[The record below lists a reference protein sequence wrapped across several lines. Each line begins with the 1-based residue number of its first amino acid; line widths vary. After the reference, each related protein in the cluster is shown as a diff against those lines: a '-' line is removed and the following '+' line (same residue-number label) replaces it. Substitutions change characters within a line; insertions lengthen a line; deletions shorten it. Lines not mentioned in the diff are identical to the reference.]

1 LSKRKKKYYIF
12 HKPYGVLCQFT
23 PEHGKTCLG
32 DLLQLSKDVY
42 PVGRLDENSEG
53 LLILSNDGQFK
64 HQLLD
69 PEFEHSRSYWA
80 QLDGKI
86 TQEAIDQLQ
95 NGVTIKLKNSSYHT
109 LPTVVE
115 QIDDPPVQERAVRV
129 DYNREKGYS
138 WIKIT
143 LREGKNRQVR
153 KMTAAV
159 GFPTARLIRCSIGE
173 LQLGNLAP
181 GDLMSVNENWLRKKT
196 GMVKPA
202 AQ

>member
-1 LSKRKKKYYIF
+1 M
-12 HKPYGVLCQFT
+12 LCQFT